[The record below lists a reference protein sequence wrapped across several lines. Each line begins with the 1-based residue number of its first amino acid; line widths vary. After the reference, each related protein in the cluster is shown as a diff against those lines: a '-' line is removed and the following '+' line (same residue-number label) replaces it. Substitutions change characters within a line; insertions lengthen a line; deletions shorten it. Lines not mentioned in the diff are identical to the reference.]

1 VEALTQDDVWQRWH
15 RRWPAASPIGEAAIQ
30 GIVTRLAS
38 AGLAVVPAA
47 DLPAEAPLEPDTN
60 GDHPVGLFPDPDAPG
75 QYVGRLHRV
84 PADGSWEVCTADRGA
99 TWQRY
104 GGGATSGSAVVHAR
118 RRDRPERRWVVAA
131 SDITRGGPMAQL
143 FPWLLKDRGT
153 TRARFMNMD
162 LANTVRDLLDDLDAH
177 DKGAA

>member
-1 VEALTQDDVWQRWH
+1 VQALTQDDVWQRWH

-104 GGGATSGSAVVHAR
+104 RGGATSGSAVVHAR
-118 RRDRPERRWVVAA
+118 RRQPPDPRWVVYEDH
-131 SDITRGGPMAQL
+131 SLPKY
-143 FPWLLKDRGT
+143 PWELRDRGNP
-153 TRARFMNMD
+153 RARFSSIV
-162 LANTVRDLLDDLDAH
+162 LANLVRDLLDSLDTDDQA
-177 DKGAA
+177 